1 MSDTHLLLATEDA
14 SEDADSFQR
23 RPQSAWRNHRNEKK
37 RATKTRRKNPYS
49 DTDDLDAIDATFDE
63 TTDSDSDLNLV
74 EGTDA
79 GTTAKS
85 KSKSKSKKSK
95 AMKVKTP
102 ATKTPTTMPTQPKTT
117 TMPTQPT
124 TNSKSFLVPD
134 TAYKN
139 LDEYHVVGELEEQD
153 DHILLQVL
161 SSLER
166 NGTLHRVQVIGRP
179 TRWQFDQTPAHV
191 ATYSAIRVFTRPQQ
205 AVAFALKQKWIISSD
220 TFFSSACKSMQISTG
235 THDELC
241 VPYKFAKK
249 IASHLSLPAVRA
261 TTHARTHPR
270 THANAET
277 ASKSK
282 DTTDQPDQ
290 SDKSDKTGKG
300 KRKRQQNKNA
310 KTQKKSEKDSAKD
323 QFAVPELLKEG
334 LKFEQAFWWHELLC
348 AYDGAAFK
356 DLYCRVSGN
365 EDNSDDS
372 DDSHSSTSSIQ
383 RSLKTSAHAGHASV
397 SMRAALNVVA
407 AAAVYLRQKNATAS
421 SVSSLTSS
429 LTPSL
434 TPSVTPSLPCVT
446 ST

>member
-37 RATKTRRKNPYS
+37 RATKTRRKNSFS

-74 EGTDA
+74 EGTDAGTDA

-249 IASHLSLPAVRA
+249 IALHLSLPAVRT

-270 THANAET
+270 THANAGT

-282 DTTDQPDQ
+282 DTTDQ

-300 KRKRQQNKNA
+300 KRKRQNK
-310 KTQKKSEKDSAKD
+310 KTQQRKHKKS
-323 QFAVPELLKEG
+323 LK
-334 LKFEQAFWWHELLC
+334 
-348 AYDGAAFK
+348 
-356 DLYCRVSGN
+356 
-365 EDNSDDS
+365 
-372 DDSHSSTSSIQ
+372 
-383 RSLKTSAHAGHASV
+383 KT
-397 SMRAALNVVA
+397 RRKINLQCLN
-407 AAAVYLRQKNATAS
+407 
-421 SVSSLTSS
+421 
-429 LTPSL
+429 
-434 TPSVTPSLPCVT
+434 C
-446 ST
+446 